1 MDEGPSKKKERGGW
15 RTVRAGWRVGW
26 SPTLHSTLHPA
37 LKVLHPPLPPALK
50 VLHPTLHPTLRP
62 VKLIRITER
71 ENCWKWSKRR
81 EGQPF
86 YICQNP
92 KTTFL
97 HGSLLNVR
105 VALSWLSTQL
115 IKQKTVY
122 KFYHSTRLFIKRP
135 CSSDKLST
143 LLFKQTSVYNSFLSS
158 RFFN

>member
-1 MDEGPSKKKERGGW
+1 MKDRQSRMKSRMISDTSFDSSSGSEGPSSTSSSGSEGP
-15 RTVRAGWRVGW
+15 
-26 SPTLHSTLHPA
+26 SPNSSPNSSSS
-37 LKVLHPPLPPALK
+37 KIDQNY
-50 VLHPTLHPTLRP
+50 R
-62 VKLIRITER
+62 ER
-71 ENCWKWSKRR
+71 ELLKMIKTARR
-81 EGQPF
+81 PAF
-86 YICQNP
+86 LYSQNP

>member
-1 MDEGPSKKKERGGW
+1 LLKMIKTAR
-15 RTVRAGWRVGW
+15 R
-26 SPTLHSTLHPA
+26 PA
-37 LKVLHPPLPPALK
+37 FLY
-50 VLHPTLHPTLRP
+50 
-62 VKLIRITER
+62 
-71 ENCWKWSKRR
+71 S
-81 EGQPF
+81 
-86 YICQNP
+86 QNP